1 MFHSTNGMTPARDP
15 KQSFVEKHLEA
26 ILKVGVT
33 LYWFLQTTGVVPR
46 VLDYVTSAV

>member
-1 MFHSTNGMTPARDP
+1 MTQARDP
-15 KQSFVEKHLEA
+15 KQNFVEKHLEV

-33 LYWFLQTTGVVPR
+33 LHLVFANNSAVPR